1 MKLTRKEF
9 LSVMFKGLF
18 SNKYIILSLLALL
31 GFLIYSNTFNVPF
44 QFDDDAYVVN
54 NPAIRD
60 FSTFLTP
67 QEITTGNTLS
77 PTGIPPALRSAF
89 LTRILGYLSLAINY
103 RLHGLDVTGYHLVN
117 LLLHILNAWLLY
129 LILTHTFGRR
139 PLPGREIKDETL
151 SPLPLIAALLFLCH
165 PIQTHA
171 VTYITSRFVLLAA
184 FFSLLSLA
192 SYIRYRTSAAGTGR
206 FTFLALSLLSAVAGM
221 MTKEFTFTLPFLIAM
236 YEFSFFAGSLREH
249 LRKIAPLW
257 LTLPVIPLLIF
268 IQQGSITAL
277 DSTMRTITAADSSH
291 ISRIDYLLTQFRV
304 IVLYLRLLIFPVGQN
319 VDHDIPVQHSLAT
332 PEVLGS
338 FLLLLALLSWA
349 GHRYWLSL
357 RSGAAPES
365 RIIPFGIVWF
375 FMALSVES
383 SIIPLGELSAEYRLY
398 LPSVGII
405 MAVTYLGG
413 AAAVRFSLNRTL
425 FNAIATLLII
435 ALGGATLLRNRV
447 WQSEISL
454 WRDAAMKSP
463 AKVRPHQ
470 NLALYYGIKGRLD
483 EARRELERAISIE
496 PRNFELH
503 NNLGIIYRQQ
513 GEFARAIR
521 EYQLVLQLEPADA
534 MARYNLGNI
543 YLAQGRYDDALRAY
557 GECLRIIPEYD
568 ELHNNIGIVH
578 IKTGHFKDA
587 FREFET
593 ALRLNPDNMNARRN
607 LDILKR
613 NSRESGG

>member
-1 MKLTRKEF
+1 MI
-9 LSVMFKGLF
+9 KGLF
-18 SNKYIILSLLALL
+18 SNKYISFSLIALV

-60 FSTFLTP
+60 FSTFLSP

-89 LTRILGYLSLAINY
+89 MTRILGYLSLAINY
-103 RLHGLDVTGYHLVN
+103 RMHGLDVTGYHLVN

-139 PLPGREIKDETL
+139 PLPGKEMNDGRP
-151 SPLPLIAALLFLCH
+151 SPLPFIAALIFLCH

-171 VTYITSRFVLLAA
+171 VTYITSRFVLLAS

-192 SYIRYRTSAAGTGR
+192 SYIRFRTAAPGTGR
-206 FTFLALSLLSAVAGM
+206 VSFLVLAVLSAGAGM
-221 MTKEFTFTLPFLIAM
+221 MTKEFTFTLPFLIAL

-249 LRKIAPLW
+249 LRKLAPLG
-257 LTLPVIPLLIF
+257 LTLPIIPLLIF

-277 DSTMRTITAADSSH
+277 DSTMRTITAADSSQ
-291 ISRIDYLLTQFRV
+291 ISRIDYLLTQFQV
-304 IVLYLRLLIFPVGQN
+304 IVIYLRLLIFPVGQN
-319 VDHDIPVQHSLAT
+319 VDHDFPVFHSMAS
-332 PEVLGS
+332 PQVMGS
-338 FLLLLALLSWA
+338 LILLLALLSWA

-357 RSGAAPES
+357 RSGAARES

-398 LPSVGII
+398 LPSVGMII
-405 MAVTYLGG
+405 AATYLGG
-413 AAAVRFSLNRTL
+413 ATAGRFSLNRTL
-425 FNAIATLLII
+425 FNTIATLLII
-435 ALGGATLLRNRV
+435 ALCTATLLRNRV
-447 WQSEISL
+447 WRSEISL
-454 WRDAAMKSP
+454 WQDAAMKSP

-470 NLALYYGIKGRLD
+470 NLALYYGMEGRLD
-483 EARRELERAISIE
+483 EARRELEKAIAIE

-513 GEFARAIR
+513 GDLGRAIR

-534 MARYNLGNI
+534 MARYNLGNV
-543 YLAQGRYDDALRAY
+543 YLAQGRYDDALREY
-557 GECLRIIPEYD
+557 GKCLRIIPEYD
-568 ELHNNIGIVH
+568 ELHNNMGIVYQ
-578 IKTGHFKDA
+578 KTGRN
-587 FREFET
+587 REAATEYET
-593 ALRLNPDNMNARRN
+593 ALRLKPENIKARNN
-607 LDILKR
+607 LESLMGSTKTLPLK
-613 NSRESGG
+613 

>member
-1 MKLTRKEF
+1 MLK
-9 LSVMFKGLF
+9 SLF
-18 SNKYIILSLLALL
+18 SKSYIILSLIALV

-60 FSTFLTP
+60 FSTFLSP
-67 QEITTGNTLS
+67 QDITTGNTLS

-89 LTRILGYLSLAINY
+89 MTRILGYLSLAINY

-139 PLPGREIKDETL
+139 PLPGREMNYTL
-151 SPLPLIAALLFLCH
+151 PSPLPLIATLIFLCH

-171 VTYITSRFVLLAA
+171 VTYITSRFVLLAS

-192 SYIRYRTSAAGTGR
+192 SYIRFRTAAPGTGR
-206 FTFLALSLLSAVAGM
+206 VSFLVLTLLSAGAGM
-221 MTKEFTFTLPFLIAM
+221 MTKEFTFTLPFLIAL

-249 LRKIAPLW
+249 LRKLAPLG
-257 LTLPVIPLLIF
+257 LTLPIIPLLIF

-304 IVLYLRLLIFPVGQN
+304 IVIYLRLLIFPVGQN
-319 VDHDIPVQHSLAT
+319 VDHDIPVLHSLAS

-338 FLLLLALLSWA
+338 LLLLLALLSWA
-349 GHRYWLSL
+349 AHRFWLSL
-357 RSGAAPES
+357 QSGAAPES
-365 RIIPFGIVWF
+365 RIMPFGIVWF
-375 FMALSVES
+375 FMALAVES

-398 LPSVGII
+398 LPSVGMITAFTALCG
-405 MAVTYLGG
+405 AV
-413 AAAVRFSLNRTL
+413 AARYSLNRTG
-425 FNAIATLLII
+425 FNTIATLLII
-435 ALGGATLLRNRV
+435 ALCAATLLRNKV
-447 WQSEISL
+447 WRSEISL
-454 WRDAAMKSP
+454 WQDAAMKSP
-463 AKVRPHQ
+463 TKVRPHQ
-470 NLALYYGIKGRLD
+470 NLALYYGMEGRLD
-483 EARRELERAISIE
+483 EARRELEKAIAIE

-503 NNLGIIYRQQ
+503 NNLGIIYREQ
-513 GEFARAIR
+513 GDLGRAIR

-534 MARYNLGNI
+534 MARYNLGNV
-543 YLAQGRYDDALRAY
+543 YLAQARYDDALREY
-557 GECLRIIPEYD
+557 GECLAIIPEYD

-578 IKTGHFKDA
+578 MKSGRIEDA
-587 FREFET
+587 LREFET
-593 ALRLNPDNMNARRN
+593 ALRLNPENTNARKN

-613 NSRESGG
+613 SYRASGR

>member
-1 MKLTRKEF
+1 MC
-9 LSVMFKGLF
+9 KGLF
-18 SNKYIILSLLALL
+18 SNKYISFSLIALL
-31 GFLIYSNTFNVPF
+31 GILIYSNTFNVPF

-54 NPAIRD
+54 NPSIRG
-60 FSTFLTP
+60 FSTFLSP
-67 QEITTGNTLS
+67 QDITTGNTLS

-89 LTRILGYLSLAINY
+89 MTRILGYLSLAINY

-139 PLPGREIKDETL
+139 PLPCREMNDAL
-151 SPLPLIAALLFLCH
+151 PSPLPLIAALLFLCH

-192 SYIRYRTSAAGTGR
+192 SYIRYRTSATGTGR
-206 FTFLALSLLSAVAGM
+206 VAFLVLAVFSAGAGM
-221 MTKEFTFTLPFLIAM
+221 MTKEFTFTLPFLIAL
-236 YEFSFFAGSLREH
+236 YEFTFFSGSLRDH
-249 LRKIAPLW
+249 LRSVSPLG
-257 LTLPVIPLLIF
+257 LTLPIIPLLIF
-268 IQQGSITAL
+268 TQQGSITAL
-277 DSTMRTITAADSSH
+277 DSTMRTITAADSSQ

-304 IVLYLRLLIFPVGQN
+304 IALYLRLLIFPVGQN

-349 GHRYWLSL
+349 VHRYWRSL

-365 RIIPFGIVWF
+365 RIIPYGIIWF

-383 SIIPLGELSAEYRLY
+383 SIIPLGELVAEYRLY

-405 MAVTYLGG
+405 MASTALGG
-413 AAAVRFSLNRTL
+413 AAAGRFSLNRTL
-425 FNAIATLLII
+425 FNAIAALLII

-463 AKVRPHQ
+463 AKVRPRQ
-470 NLALYYGIKGRLD
+470 NLALYYGMEGRLD
-483 EARRELERAISIE
+483 EARRELEKAIAIE

-513 GEFARAIR
+513 GDLGRAIR

-534 MARYNLGNI
+534 MARYNLGNV
-543 YLAQGRYDDALRAY
+543 YLAQGRYQDALREY

-578 IKTGHFKDA
+578 MKTGRFEDA
-587 FREFET
+587 FREFEI
-593 ALRLNPDNMNARRN
+593 ALRLNPENMNARKN
-607 LDILKR
+607 LDSLKR
-613 NSRESGG
+613 YSGASGH

>member
-1 MKLTRKEF
+1 
-9 LSVMFKGLF
+9 MFKGLF
-18 SNKYIILSLLALL
+18 SNKYISFSLIALV

-60 FSTFLTP
+60 FSTFLSP

-89 LTRILGYLSLAINY
+89 MTRVLGYLSLAINY

-117 LLLHILNAWLLY
+117 LLLHILNAWLIY

-139 PLPGREIKDETL
+139 EPPGREMNDGRP
-151 SPLPLIAALLFLCH
+151 SPLPLIAALIFLCH

-171 VTYITSRFVLLAA
+171 VTYITSRFVLLAS

-192 SYIRYRTSAAGTGR
+192 SYIRFRTAAPGTGR
-206 FTFLALSLLSAVAGM
+206 VSFLVLAVLSAGAGM
-221 MTKEFTFTLPFLIAM
+221 MTKEFTFTLPFLIAL
-236 YEFSFFAGSLREH
+236 YEFAFFSGSLREH
-249 LRKIAPLW
+249 LRSVSPLV
-257 LTLPVIPLLIF
+257 LTLPISPLLIF
-268 IQQGSITAL
+268 TQQGSITAL
-277 DSTMRTITAADSSH
+277 DSTMRTITAADSSQ
-291 ISRIDYLLTQFRV
+291 ISRIDYLLTQFPV
-304 IVLYLRLLIFPVGQN
+304 IALYLRLLIFPVGQN

-349 GHRYWLSL
+349 VHRYWRSL
-357 RSGAAPES
+357 QSGASPES
-365 RIIPFGIVWF
+365 RIIPFGVIWF
-375 FMALSVES
+375 FMALAVES
-383 SIIPLGELSAEYRLY
+383 SIIPLGEISAEYRLY
-398 LPSVGII
+398 LPSVGMI
-405 MAVTYLGG
+405 MAATYLGG
-413 AAAVRFSLNRTL
+413 AAAGRFSLNRTL
-425 FNAIATLLII
+425 FNTIATLLII
-435 ALGGATLLRNRV
+435 ALCTATLLRNRV

-463 AKVRPHQ
+463 AKVRPRQ
-470 NLALYYGIKGRLD
+470 NLALYYGMEGRLD

-578 IKTGHFKDA
+578 MKTGRFEDA

-593 ALRLNPDNMNARRN
+593 ALRLNPENMNARKN

-613 NSRESGG
+613 SSRASGG